1 LSSARERLLALG
13 HGRALPGAAGVAA
26 VLVALELLSRSEAL
40 PSRDVPPV
48 TVVAATLAGQLAAP
62 ALWIATAQTLAGW
75 AIGLAI
81 ALALAVPAGIGIGSS
96 RLVQRL
102 SRAVVEFLRP
112 IPSVALVPMA
122 VLVMGTGLT
131 TKVFLVAFAAFWPIL
146 LQTVH
151 GVQDVDP
158 VARDTVRA
166 FRLRRLDRLWLVTVR
181 GTMPHIATGLR
192 ISSSIALILA
202 VTAELTVGAPGL
214 GTAVSA
220 AQTGDNPPLVYAIV
234 VLTGTLGVLLNAG
247 WRAIER
253 RALRWHPSQRGDL
266 AA

>member
-1 LSSARERLLALG
+1 
-13 HGRALPGAAGVAA
+13 V
-26 VLVALELLSRSEAL
+26 
-40 PSRDVPPV
+40 
-48 TVVAATLAGQLAAP
+48 
-62 ALWIATAQTLAGW
+62 
-75 AIGLAI
+75 
-81 ALALAVPAGIGIGSS
+81 
-96 RLVQRL
+96 
-102 SRAVVEFLRP
+102 RAVVEFLRP

-131 TKVFLVAFAAFWPIL
+131 TKVFLVAFAAFWPMLI
-146 LQTVH
+146 QTIH

-158 VARDTVRA
+158 VARDTARA
-166 FRLRRLDRLWLVTVR
+166 FRLRRRDRLWLVTVH

-214 GTAVSA
+214 GTSVSA

-234 VLTGTLGVLLNAG
+234 LLTGTLGVLLNAG
-247 WRAIER
+247 WRALER